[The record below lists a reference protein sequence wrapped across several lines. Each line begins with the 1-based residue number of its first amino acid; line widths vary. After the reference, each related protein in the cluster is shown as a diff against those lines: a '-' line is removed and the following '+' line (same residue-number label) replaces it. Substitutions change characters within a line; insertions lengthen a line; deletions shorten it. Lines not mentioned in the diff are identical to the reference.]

1 MPKTIKYKDARMDF
15 KINSTI
21 KHLAQ
26 ERAKKLNMTL
36 TGFVTFCIEKNLK

>member
-21 KHLAQ
+21 KKLAQ
-26 ERAKKLNMTL
+26 ARAKELGLTL
-36 TGFVTFCIEKNLK
+36 TDFVTNAVQKNLK